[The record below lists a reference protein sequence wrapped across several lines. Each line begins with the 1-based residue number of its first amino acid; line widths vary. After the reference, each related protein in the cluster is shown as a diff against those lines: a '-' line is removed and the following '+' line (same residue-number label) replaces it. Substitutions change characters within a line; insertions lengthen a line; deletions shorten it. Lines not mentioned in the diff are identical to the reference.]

1 MKNQPVY
8 VGTSP
13 SGVRWTVYDG
23 DIDKIAAQRRM
34 LLAMWARQTDAQ
46 VQYIASRAAIDTE
59 LRMEANVELRRRVAL
74 AREVKKDQ
82 A

>member
-13 SGVRWTVYDG
+13 SDVRWTVYDG
-23 DIDKIAAQRRM
+23 NVEKIEAQRRM
-34 LLAMWARQTDAQ
+34 LRAMWARQTDAQ
-46 VQYIASRAAIDTE
+46 VQYIVSRAAIGTE
-59 LRMEANVELRRRVAL
+59 LRIEADAELRRRVAL
-74 AREVKKDQ
+74 AREVKKEQ